1 MSAANDFSN
10 SKRILLKRLGAGAFI
25 LAAAGRARAQSKLQK
40 MEIFIGTTP
49 HFGNVIIGADKGFFE
64 KEGLPVAIT
73 NFASGSVAADAFRA
87 GRGSIVV
94 TGDLPAMRL
103 WQQGNVGICAQ
114 ANYNELSIIVAKNTI
129 KGPRD
134 MKGKKIGVLMGST
147 SEFFAKLYL
156 AKGNLK
162 PTDADM
168 INLRPAEMVTG
179 LARGD
184 LDAFVIWQPF
194 GWRAI
199 AAVKDA
205 HILTTAKGYFHEW
218 EAVTTS
224 KEYDA
229 AHEAEIIAF
238 LKGLD
243 AAGRWMPK
251 NLDEAAKIVAAQI
264 RLDDIKLAR
273 DMLEKIDWNIAYTA
287 KFRKDMEVVGE
298 FSNIKLNWDAMFD
311 QRFLARLGPSFVE

>member
-1 MSAANDFSN
+1 MSKANCTSN
-10 SKRILLKRLGAGAFI
+10 SRRNLLKGLGSGALI
-25 LAAAGRARAQSKLQK
+25 LAAGRASAQSKLRK
-40 MEIFIGTTP
+40 MDVFIGTTP
-49 HFGNVIIGADKGFFE
+49 HFGNVIIGAEKGFYE
-64 KEGLPVAIT
+64 KEGLPVTIT

-103 WQQGNVGICAQ
+103 WQQGNIGVAPQ
-114 ANYNELSIIVAKNTI
+114 ANYDQLSIIVAKNTI
-129 KGPRD
+129 KGPQD

-162 PTDADM
+162 PTDADL

-194 GWRAI
+194 GWRAL

-205 HILTTAKGYFHEW
+205 HILTTAQGYFHEW
-218 EAVTTS
+218 EAVTTN
-224 KEYDA
+224 KEYA
-229 AHEAEIIAF
+229 ATHEAEIVAF
-238 LKGLD
+238 LKGMD
-243 AAGRWMPK
+243 AAGKWITK
-251 NLDEAAKIVAAQI
+251 NLDEAAKIIAAQI
-264 RLDDIKLAR
+264 RLDDVKLAR
-273 DMLEKIDWNIAYTA
+273 DMIERIDWNIAYNA
-287 KFRKDMEVVGE
+287 KFRKDMEVVGD
-298 FSNIKLNWDAMFD
+298 FSNIKLDWKTMFD
-311 QRFLARLGPSFVE
+311 PRFLAKLGPSYVG

>member
-1 MSAANDFSN
+1 MSTANHFSN
-10 SKRILLKRLGAGAFI
+10 SRRNLLKGLGSGALI
-25 LAAAGRARAQSKLQK
+25 VAAGRARAQSKLRK
-40 MEIFIGTTP
+40 MDIFIGTTP
-49 HFGNVIIGADKGFFE
+49 HFGNVIIGAEKGFYE
-64 KEGLPVAIT
+64 KEGLPVTIT

-103 WQQGNVGICAQ
+103 WQQGNIGIAPQ
-114 ANYNELSIIVAKNTI
+114 ANYDQLSIIVAKNTI
-129 KGPRD
+129 KGPQD

-162 PTDADM
+162 PTDADL

-194 GWRAI
+194 GWRALQ
-199 AAVKDA
+199 AVKDA

-224 KEYDA
+224 KEYA
-229 AHEAEIIAF
+229 ATHEAEIVAF
-238 LKGLD
+238 LKGMD
-243 AAGRWMPK
+243 AAGKWITK
-251 NLDEAAKIVAAQI
+251 NLDEAAKIIAAQI
-264 RLDDIKLAR
+264 RLDDVKLAR
-273 DMLEKIDWNIAYTA
+273 DMIQRIDWNIAYSA

-298 FSNIKLNWDAMFD
+298 FSNIKLDWDAMFD
-311 QRFLARLGPSFVE
+311 KRFLAKLGPSYVG